1 MNRKTMPLILMLI
14 AGAIT
19 SIITFIKKY
28 TIFDKL
34 IALLIVLLVF
44 YFLGSVL
51 KWMLDYFDAQ
61 NEKKRIEEGEVI
73 EKSEIESDAVETD
86 SENEESNV

>member
-19 SIITFIKKY
+19 SIITFVKNY
-28 TIFDKL
+28 TIFEKL

-51 KWMLDYFDAQ
+51 KWMLDFFDEQ

-73 EKSEIESDAVETD
+73 EKSDSDAVETE

>member
-14 AGAIT
+14 AGAVT
-19 SIITFIKKY
+19 CIITFIKNDSII
-28 TIFDKL
+28 TKL
-34 IALLIVLLVF
+34 VSLFVALVVF

-51 KWMLDYFDAQ
+51 KWTLDYFDSQ

-73 EKSEIESDAVETD
+73 EKEPEDAEKEASEEET
-86 SENEESNV
+86 EE